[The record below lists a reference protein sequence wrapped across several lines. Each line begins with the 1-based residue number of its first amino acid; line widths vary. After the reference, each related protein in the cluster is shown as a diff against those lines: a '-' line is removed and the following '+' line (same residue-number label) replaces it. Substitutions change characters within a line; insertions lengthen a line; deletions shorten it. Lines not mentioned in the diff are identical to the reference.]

1 MLHLEQGQRE
11 EEGWRDGEM
20 EGGAADEGWK
30 EELQCTESRSSTGH
44 RQRGELRI
52 NAKKSLP

>member
-1 MLHLEQGQRE
+1 
-11 EEGWRDGEM
+11 M